1 MKHSVGGEGKDGGF
15 FHAEPVSKQHVERER
30 ERVRGLTSG
39 GRFKSPP
46 RCDPSRESLP
56 RRISGAIN
64 LVVVKILEGALD
76 RPGVKYD
83 SALN

>member
-1 MKHSVGGEGKDGGF
+1 MGAFSTQNLC
-15 FHAEPVSKQHVERER
+15 PINIWRERER